1 MHDLIIRGARLADGT
16 GSEARTADVAVEGDR
31 ISEVGRVSGES
42 KRTIDADGLLL
53 TPGFVDI
60 HTHYDAQVTWDP
72 QLSPSNAHGVTT
84 AIFGNCGVGFA
95 PCAPDRRR
103 FLIELMEGVED
114 IPGSAIEAGIRWEWE
129 SFPEYLDALERLDL
143 AMDVG
148 AHIAHGAVRA
158 YAMGERGARNEA
170 ATADD
175 VEAMAAIVKEAV
187 AAGAVGFSS
196 SRTSVHRALDG
207 EPVPGTFAGEDELFA
222 IGRAM
227 GELGKGVFEVAQAG
241 AAGEMLEETGPGCVL
256 RELDWMT
263 RLSRE
268 TGRPVSFAVLQ
279 SDTEPD
285 LWRQQLE
292 IAEKESAKGA
302 HLMAQIS
309 GRPPGVLIGLQ
320 GEHHPFR
327 HRPSYMEIESLPLA
341 ERVKRMRDP
350 EIRARILAESPT
362 QPGQMD
368 GVFGNPHRLFAMGAP
383 PCYEPH
389 REDSLGARAEVE
401 GRDPMEVVY
410 DVMLERDGAQLI
422 LLPGANYAAGDIEV
436 VRAMLDHPRSVISL
450 SDGGAHCGFIADAS
464 TPSFMLSYWVR
475 DRERGPRMQLETVV
489 KSMTSD
495 TARVYGLNDRGVV
508 APGRKADLN
517 LIDLDALELL
527 PPEMLFDLPGGGR
540 RLCQDAR
547 GYRATIVSGVV
558 TQENDEPTGALPG
571 RLVRVA

>member
-1 MHDLIIRGARLADGT
+1 
-16 GSEARTADVAVEGDR
+16 
-31 ISEVGRVSGES
+31 
-42 KRTIDADGLLL
+42 
-53 TPGFVDI
+53 
-60 HTHYDAQVTWDP
+60 
-72 QLSPSNAHGVTT
+72 VTT

-95 PCAPDRRR
+95 PCAPERRR

-114 IPGSAIEAGIRWEWE
+114 IPGSAIEAGIRWDWE
-129 SFPEYLDALERLDL
+129 TFPEYLDALERLDL

-158 YAMGERGARNEA
+158 YAMGERGARNEPA
-170 ATADD
+170 NADD
-175 VEAMAAIVKEAV
+175 LEAMAAIVKEAV

-196 SRTSVHRALDG
+196 SRTSVHRALNG

-241 AAGEMLEETGPGCVL
+241 AAGELLEEKGPGCVL

-268 TGRPVSFAVLQ
+268 TGRPVSFVVLQ
-279 SDTEPD
+279 SETEPD

-341 ERVKRMRDP
+341 ERVTRMRDP
-350 EIRARILAESPT
+350 ETRARILAESPT
-362 QPGQMD
+362 RPGQMD
-368 GVFGNPHRLFAMGAP
+368 GVFASPHRLFAMGAP
-383 PCYEPH
+383 PCYEPR

-410 DVMLERDGAQLI
+410 DVLLERDGKQLI

-464 TPSFMLSYWVR
+464 TPSFMLTYWVR
-475 DRERGPRMQLETVV
+475 DRERGPRMRLETVV
-489 KSMTSD
+489 QRMTSD

>member
-1 MHDLIIRGARLADGT
+1 MHDLIIRGAKLVDGT
-16 GSEARTADVAVEGDR
+16 GSDARTADVAVDGDR
-31 ISEVGRVSGES
+31 ISEVGRVTGEG

-95 PCAPDRRR
+95 PCAPERRR
-103 FLIELMEGVED
+103 FLVELMEGVED

-158 YAMGERGARNEA
+158 YAMGERGARNEPANA
-170 ATADD
+170 AD

-196 SRTSVHRALDG
+196 SRTSVHRALNG

-279 SDTEPD
+279 SDSEPD

-302 HLMAQIS
+302 HLVAQIS

-327 HRPSYMEIESLPLA
+327 HRPSYTQIESLPLA
-341 ERVKRMRDP
+341 ERVRRMRDP
-350 EIRARILAESPT
+350 ETRARILAESPT

-368 GVFGNPHRLFAMGAP
+368 GVFAGPHRLFAMGNP
-383 PCYEPH
+383 PCYEPR
-389 REDSLGARAEVE
+389 REDSLGARAELE

-410 DVMLERDGAQLI
+410 DVLLERDGKQLI

-475 DRERGPRMQLETVV
+475 DRERGPRMRLETVV
-489 KSMTSD
+489 QRMTSD
-495 TARVYGLNDRGVV
+495 TARVYGLGDRGVV

-547 GYRATIVSGVV
+547 GYRATVVSGMV
-558 TQENDEPTGALPG
+558 TQENDKPTGALPG
-571 RLVRVA
+571 RLIRVT

>member
-1 MHDLIIRGARLADGT
+1 MHDLIIRGAKLVDGT
-16 GSEARTADVAVEGDR
+16 GSDARMADVAVDGDR
-31 ISEVGRVSGES
+31 IREVGRVTGEG

-95 PCAPDRRR
+95 PCAPERRR

-114 IPGSAIEAGIRWEWE
+114 IPGSAIEAGIRWDWE
-129 SFPEYLDALERLDL
+129 TFPEYLDALERLDL

-158 YAMGERGARNEA
+158 YAMGERGARNEPA
-170 ATADD
+170 NADD
-175 VEAMAAIVKEAV
+175 LEAMAAIVKEAV

-196 SRTSVHRALDG
+196 SRTSVHRALNG

-241 AAGEMLEETGPGCVL
+241 AAGELLEEAGPGCVL

-279 SDTEPD
+279 SETEPD

-327 HRPSYMEIESLPLA
+327 HRPSYAELESLPLA
-341 ERVKRMRDP
+341 DRVTRMRDP
-350 EIRARILAESPT
+350 ETRARILAESPT
-362 QPGQMD
+362 RPGQMD
-368 GVFGNPHRLFAMGAP
+368 GVFAGPHRLFAMGDP
-383 PCYEPH
+383 PCYEPR

-401 GRDPMEVVY
+401 GRDPMEVIY
-410 DVMLERDGAQLI
+410 DVLLERDGKQLI

-475 DRERGPRMQLETVV
+475 DRERGPRMRLETVV
-489 KSMTSD
+489 QRMTSD